1 MSLRLKLRE
10 WLRSRGYDL
19 HRYALELD
27 PVERRRRMMASARID
42 LVLDVGATEGQDAV
56 ELRKLGFTG
65 RIVSFEPIREVG
77 ERLQARLGADPE
89 WEYRG
94 MALGSTEGAATLQ
107 VGAESATS
115 SLLKPSE
122 YLVNRA
128 AHARSVRSEEVRVAR
143 LDSVF
148 EEAWATRRIWLK
160 LDTQGFEMEVL
171 RGSTQC
177 LDQVRIVQLELSLR
191 PLFEG
196 EPAFL
201 EVANWLA
208 GRGLELVGLE
218 PGFVEASTGRLL
230 QSDVCSS
237 PAGMCWKARTTGCRR
252 GCRRYDRRRG

>member
-1 MSLRLKLRE
+1 MSLRIQLRE
-10 WLRSRGYDL
+10 WLRRRGYDL

-27 PVERRRRMMASARID
+27 PAERRRRMLASARID
-42 LVLDVGATEGQDAV
+42 LVLDVGANEGQYAM
-56 ELRKLGFTG
+56 ELRKLGYTG

-77 ERLQARLGADPE
+77 ERLQAGLGADRD
-89 WEYRG
+89 WEFRG
-94 MALGSTEGAATLQ
+94 MALGSSDGAATLQ

-143 LDSVF
+143 LDTVF
-148 EEAWATRRIWLK
+148 EPSWGGRRIWLK

-171 RGSTQC
+171 RGATES
-177 LDQVRIVQLELSLR
+177 LPKVRIVQLELSLR
-191 PLFEG
+191 PLYEG

-201 EVANWLA
+201 EVAHWLA
-208 GRGLELVGLE
+208 GRGFGLVGLE

-230 QSDVCSS
+230 QSDVFFASRVVFE
-237 PAGMCWKARTTGCRR
+237 GGD
-252 GCRRYDRRRG
+252 DRLPGKPTQV